1 MSQRD
6 FILREIER
14 LGAVLVAL
22 RNRLLGRQEAPAEL
36 RGELDAF
43 GRRAGLDMV
52 MLRSL
57 SAETLVLAAQGR
69 AGADPVTC
77 WLWAEFLYLD
87 GLAARGDDD
96 DATAFDRFSK
106 ALMLYALLRTPL
118 TGGWLAEVP
127 DRVQEIQNYLA
138 E

>member
-1 MSQRD
+1 VSQRD

-14 LGAVLVAL
+14 LGAFMVAL
-22 RNRLLGRQEAPAEL
+22 RNRLLGGEATASEV

-43 GRRAGLDMV
+43 GRRAGLDIV

-57 SAETLVLAAQGR
+57 SADTLVTAVQGR
-69 AGADPVTC
+69 AGADPATC

-87 GLAARGDDD
+87 GLAARADED
-96 DATAFDRFSK
+96 DAAAFDRFSK
-106 ALMLYALLRTPL
+106 ALVLYGLLRTPL

-127 DRVQEIQNYLA
+127 DRVKEIQDYLA

>member
-14 LGAVLVAL
+14 LGAFMVAL
-22 RNRLLGRQEAPAEL
+22 RKRLLGGESAVAEV
-36 RGELDAF
+36 RTDLDAF
-43 GRRAGLDMV
+43 GRRAGIDIV

-57 SAETLVLAAQGR
+57 SAETLVSAAEGR
-69 AGADPVTC
+69 AGADPATC
-77 WLWAEFLYLD
+77 WVWAEFLYLD
-87 GLAARGDDD
+87 GLAARADED
-96 DATAFDRFSK
+96 DAAAFDRFSK
-106 ALMLYALLRTPL
+106 SLLLYGLLRTPL

-127 DRVQEIQNYLA
+127 DRVKEIESYLA